1 MRLNTTIGLILTG
14 LSVLFGILFLKHLS
28 TPVSQTLPLSLSA
41 SPSVVPQQETK
52 PLTVKLRDTHQA
64 AVAPQASPPLI
75 VTAAPPAIVDAAA
88 LAEEHRASIQAR
100 IAHLNELEAKDDSAS
115 LQAILSELTNP
126 EMEIRAAAIE
136 STIQFQSREAIP
148 VLNDLASRT
157 ADPDEKQAL
166 LDAAEFL
173 QLPTM
178 TEIRAQKS
186 KAGNLQ

>member
-14 LSVLFGILFLKHLS
+14 LAGLFGILFLKYLS
-28 TPVSQTLPLSLSA
+28 TPVSQIPPLSVSA
-41 SPSVVPQQETK
+41 SPSGVPQLETK
-52 PLTVKLRDTHQA
+52 SLTIKLTDAHQA
-64 AVAPQASPPLI
+64 AVAPQAAPTLI
-75 VTAAPPAIVDAAA
+75 VTAAPPAIMDAAA
-88 LAEEHRASIQAR
+88 LAEEQRASIQAR

-136 STIQFQSREAIP
+136 STIQFQSRDAIP
-148 VLNDLASRT
+148 ALADLAART
-157 ADPDEKQAL
+157 SNPQEKQAL

-173 QLPTM
+173 KLPTM